1 MSANQAI
8 QAPSASRAPRR
19 ASSPVAIEVSSVEK
33 TFRIPTHRIDSFKER
48 VLHPVARTEYREL
61 RALRE
66 VSFDVHRGEFFGIV
80 GRNGSGKSTLLKIL
94 ASIYRADAGRIRT
107 AGRVAPFIELGVGL
121 NHELTARENVV
132 LNGVMMGL
140 SRREA
145 QRSLDAVLDFA
156 ELEDFVD
163 LKLKNY
169 SSGMLVRLA
178 FSVMVQSDAEVLL
191 VDEVLAV
198 GDAGF
203 QRKCADTFRDM
214 RSTDRTIVLVTHDM
228 TAIESYCDRA
238 MLLHDGEQR
247 YIGSPPEVGRRYYRL
262 NLASREPWG
271 RERRAVP
278 DNHARILDA
287 WLEDADGNRATTLAA
302 GDRLRVQ
309 AMIEARD
316 LLVNPQFGFE
326 CKTSDMVT
334 VFGVMGSLTSEAK
347 TASVEVGERVRLKV
361 EMDNPLVPGTYLVR
375 AWVVR
380 DLNPDEM
387 GLQFIDILKFDV
399 IGSGESLGVVSLPAE
414 VDVSREKGKE

>member
-8 QAPSASRAPRR
+8 QAPSAPPALRP
-19 ASSPVAIEVSSVEK
+19 ASSPVTIEVSSVEK

-48 VLHPVARTEYREL
+48 VLHPVAGTEYREL
-61 RALRE
+61 RALRD
-66 VSFDVHRGEFFGIV
+66 VSFDIHRGEFFGIV

-94 ASIYRADAGRIRT
+94 ASIYRADAGRIRI

-145 QRSLDAVLDFA
+145 RRSLDAVLDFA

-191 VDEVLAV
+191 IDEVLAV

-203 QRKCADTFRDM
+203 QRKCADTFREM
-214 RSTDRTIVLVTHDM
+214 HSTDRTIVLVTHDM

-247 YIGSPPEVGRRYYRL
+247 YIGGPQEVARRYYRL
-262 NLASREPWG
+262 NIENREPWG

-278 DNHARILDA
+278 DNHARVLDA
-287 WLEDADGNRATTLAA
+287 WLEDADGSRVTTVAA
-302 GDRLRVQ
+302 GDRLRYQV
-309 AMIEARD
+309 MIEARD
-316 LLVNPQFGFE
+316 GLINPQFGFE

-334 VFGVMGSLTSEAK
+334 VFGVNGSLTSEGDPAR
-347 TASVEVGERVRLKV
+347 VEPGERVRLTV
-361 EMDNPLVPGTYLVR
+361 EMDNALVPGTYLVR

-399 IGSGESLGVVSLPAE
+399 IGDGTSLGVVSLPAE
-414 VDVSREKGKE
+414 VVVSREEEKE